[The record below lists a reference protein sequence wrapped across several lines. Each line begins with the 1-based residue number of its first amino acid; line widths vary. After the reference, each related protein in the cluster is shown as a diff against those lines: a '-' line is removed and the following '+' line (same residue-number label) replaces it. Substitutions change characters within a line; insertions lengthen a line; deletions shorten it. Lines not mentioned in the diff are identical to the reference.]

1 MDAPLLER
9 EEEQSLAI
17 RWRDNGDE
25 KNSDSVQ
32 GLGAAELLAD
42 IKFGAQAVFGENA
55 SNKLP
60 TEADIELITDR

>member
-1 MDAPLLER
+1 MLER
-9 EEEQSLAI
+9 AQKKLLLDQSVN
-17 RWRDNGDE
+17 RDNGDE